1 MSVNTSRVIG
11 IITGVI
17 FIFIVIKIVKFIE
30 SMPQC
35 SCSVPTQTLERIMF
49 LEKIVI
55 LFASLGI
62 IYNLYFLNKTDDTLM
77 MKMFSNDT
85 FFYIPQMAYFAIIF
99 FVYVIFIYN
108 VNDFRNSIGKK
119 CECADKWEKTAMYI
133 QAILYIIFLSILV
146 ISLLLLLQAGIFN
159 MSSPKGQMIAVV
171 GFSIVAVFA
180 FAVFGGDLNV
190 FLDYAM
196 KYVEKEE
203 GFSSDGSCGCDR
215 DKKKWF

>member
-1 MSVNTSRVIG
+1 
-11 IITGVI
+11 
-17 FIFIVIKIVKFIE
+17 
-30 SMPQC
+30 MPQC
-35 SCSVPTQTLERIMF
+35 SCSVPTQTLERIAF

-55 LFASLGI
+55 AIASLGI
-62 IYNLYFLNKTDDTLM
+62 IYNFYFLNKTDDTSM

-85 FFYIPQMAYFAIIF
+85 FFYIPQIAYFAIIF

-146 ISLLLLLQAGIFN
+146 IGLLLLLQAGIFN

-180 FAVFGGDLNV
+180 FAVFGGDMNV

>member
-1 MSVNTSRVIG
+1 M
-11 IITGVI
+11 
-17 FIFIVIKIVKFIE
+17 
-30 SMPQC
+30 
-35 SCSVPTQTLERIMF
+35 
-49 LEKIVI
+49 
-55 LFASLGI
+55 
-62 IYNLYFLNKTDDTLM
+62 
-77 MKMFSNDT
+77 
-85 FFYIPQMAYFAIIF
+85 
-99 FVYVIFIYN
+99 
-108 VNDFRNSIGKK
+108 
-119 CECADKWEKTAMYI
+119 
-133 QAILYIIFLSILV
+133 
-146 ISLLLLLQAGIFN
+146 LLQAGIFN